1 MGAATHQERASSR
14 PLERQARRRGS
25 PLARRGGRLAE
36 GPLEPQPSPGNG
48 RVPARAAAR
57 TCRLVNAASRRL
69 FRMWYSWA
77 SSGIE
82 SFAWTCCGLRFAWPS
97 GFGVQPLAPEG
108 CGWGRRSTGAA
119 LPWRLHH
126 RPEAARRR
134 RRRVA
139 MHPPPPRGRRR
150 QQGCG
155 LQEMHPLPRSP
166 RWPKRSGRWGLP
178 AARRAA
184 LLRAARLGLQPWGRC
199 PWWPSCALLGK
210 TLLNFGCER
219 DWRGPGQQAA
229 VSRRHVAVPA
239 GAAASD
245 GVKPH

>member
-1 MGAATHQERASSR
+1 VGAATHQERASSR

-139 MHPPPPRGRRR
+139 MHPPPPAR
-150 QQGCG
+150 QAPPARLRPAGDA
-155 LQEMHPLPRSP
+155 S
-166 RWPKRSGRWGLP
+166 P
-178 AARRAA
+178 AALTALAQTVGPLGSASGAA
-184 LLRAARLGLQPWGRC
+184 G
-199 PWWPSCALLGK
+199 
-210 TLLNFGCER
+210 
-219 DWRGPGQQAA
+219 
-229 VSRRHVAVPA
+229 
-239 GAAASD
+239 GAAARCSAGLAALGALPVVAIVRAAWKD
-245 GVKPH
+245 FVELWL